1 MANKYIIVVI
11 LLLVSTLAY
20 LMIKNGNTVQFL
32 KYNDDDSNEKL
43 SEMSRL
49 LNEAMNKVG
58 QLSCQLSKNEVSD
71 NGGWCSKISG
81 KDSPQHMTDVPLS
94 KALSKFLSGKKVAS
108 FGDGPGVYKELLLK
122 YGEVL
127 SYDSFDGAPYT
138 EETTNKVVK
147 FLDLS
152 VPIYHLNKYD
162 WVMSLEVAE
171 HIPAKF
177 EHIYIDNLVRH
188 AKEGVILSWA
198 KIGQGGHSHVNNR
211 DIEYVK
217 QKMEEKGFMHDIK
230 SSKFFQDQATFPWLK
245 SNINVYKKQAK

>member
-1 MANKYIIVVI
+1 MSNKLTLLLMLTLGILLIYLTLKNDTKIKYIKINVNDNDERLYDLSKI
-11 LLLVSTLAY
+11 L
-20 LMIKNGNTVQFL
+20 NQ
-32 KYNDDDSNEKL
+32 
-43 SEMSRL
+43 
-49 LNEAMNKVG
+49 AMGKIG

-81 KDSPQHMTDVPLS
+81 KNSSEHKTDVPLS

-198 KIGQGGHSHVNNR
+198 KIGQGGHSHINNR
-211 DIEYVK
+211 DFEYVK
-217 QKMEEKGFMHDIK
+217 QKMEEKGFKHDAK
-230 SSKFFQDQATFPWLK
+230 SSRFFQDQATFSWFK
-245 SNINVYKKQAK
+245 SNINVYLKNY